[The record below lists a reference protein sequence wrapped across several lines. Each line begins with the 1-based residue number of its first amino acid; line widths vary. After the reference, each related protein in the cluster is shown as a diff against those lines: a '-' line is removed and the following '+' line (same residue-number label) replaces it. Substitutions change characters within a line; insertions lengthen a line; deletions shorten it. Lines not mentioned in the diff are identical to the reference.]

1 MKWKKY
7 ALVKVVQIKETVE
20 KEKIC
25 TLTYLWPLHFRGK
38 TAHNFFHLYIIESKH
53 PVSLK
58 LEVDKYEIY
67 LTFLSA
73 VNRFISVAA

>member
-1 MKWKKY
+1 MKWKKD

-25 TLTYLWPLHFRGK
+25 ILTFDHYISEQKLL
-38 TAHNFFHLYIIESKH
+38 TTFFHFYTIESKH

-73 VNRFISVAA
+73 VNKFISVAA